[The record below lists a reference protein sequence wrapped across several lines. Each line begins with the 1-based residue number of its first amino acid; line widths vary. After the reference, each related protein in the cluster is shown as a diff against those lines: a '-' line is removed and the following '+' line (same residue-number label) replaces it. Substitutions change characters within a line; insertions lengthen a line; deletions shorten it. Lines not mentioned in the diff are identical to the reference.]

1 MPLDAGLIAAA
12 VLAIFLAAMTV
23 APVPSAS
30 IVSLAPALDVVG
42 VPLAGLGI
50 LLGIDRVVPDVF
62 RSAANVIAH
71 MCAATTVN
79 AMTRGDGE
87 EPADQAD

>member
-1 MPLDAGLIAAA
+1 MYGVPLDAGMIAAA

-42 VPLAGLGI
+42 VPLAGLAI
-50 LLGIDRVVPDVF
+50 LLGIDRVPDVF
-62 RSAANVIAH
+62 RSAANVVCH
-71 MCAATTVN
+71 MGAATTVDT
-79 AMTRGDGE
+79 MTRGDGE
-87 EPADQAD
+87 E